1 MAKNITGKNRIPRH
15 KRVKNPPRMKLTARD
30 KVLIYQVYENRFM
43 SRRQLE
49 KLLFPNTS
57 ACNRRLMLLYQHRY
71 LDRLYKPVDFGSS
84 QAVYALAK
92 RGADIVAQEFRI
104 ERTRIRWSRRQNKV
118 EFLFL
123 EHTLAIS
130 EFRVNLELAISKR
143 PDVELLFWKRGTKEL
158 NDRVSDP
165 EGKSKYLTVAPDAFF
180 GVQTPDG
187 RSFYFLEMDMGTM
200 SLIRLKSKIH
210 AYRQYWKIGKYTERY
225 GFKSFRVLTVTD
237 SDKRMANLLEMA
249 RSCGVRSMFLFA
261 TQKLTTSI
269 LRDIWFNPQ
278 TLSSTSLLN

>member
-92 RGADIVAQEFRI
+92 RGADIVAQEFRT

-130 EFRVNLELAISKR
+130 EFRVNLELAISKQS
-143 PDVELLFWKRGTKEL
+143 DVELLFWKRGTKEL
-158 NDRVSDP
+158 NDRVPDP
-165 EGKSKYLTVAPDAFF
+165 EGKRKYLTVAPDAFF

-200 SLIRLKSKIH
+200 SLTRLKSKIY

-249 RSCGVRSMFLFA
+249 RSWGVRSMVLFA

-278 TLSSTSLLN
+278 TLSSTSFLD